1 MQKTVTEKLVN
12 SKIKEEQYFNNGKTT
27 VCILVLENGFNVV
40 GTSGVVDIEYFDE
53 DMGKEYAKEK
63 ALDKVWELEA
73 YVLQNSI

>member
-1 MQKTVTEKLVN
+1 MQKTVTKELVN
-12 SKIKEEQYFNNGKTT
+12 SKIKDEQYFNNGKTT

-40 GTSGVVDIEYFDE
+40 GTSGVVDIEHFDE
-53 DMGKEYAKEK
+53 DIGKEYAKEK